1 MANKIGTFDPRIGD
15 INDDFVVARAAE
27 LFEAGR
33 PAAERADSAVDAS
46 SVIAQGWLAEVAAE
60 RGVRA
65 DSLAGGLARRLP
77 PRRADAAYYN
87 SGDDLS
93 APLRPE
99 PFVKQQ
105 KPRALLSGFPVEN
118 IGAGQMRFYANF
130 LDHVGGASIYTPGTN
145 VIATADIDRSQD
157 EARDVFTYVVQV
169 PEDWL
174 LSRMDQ
180 FAGRDNTSQRQ
191 AAGALAL
198 EKAFNQAILNGAP
211 GYNALSLAG
220 ASQVGTLRI
229 DSTATYGT
237 DAADDVFEDLHVA
250 CQAISEESEGAFD
263 SPDTLMVTRR
273 IMHRLARYQNF
284 DVGGPSDANRIV
296 QGILSSYGISQVIMA
311 DELRDF
317 EGSAN
322 RDAMVFFNR
331 SGDETRLRQVVS
343 MRPTPIKSVETLT
356 GRVTLMAGRHA
367 GLYLPQSGSAL
378 IYTVGVSA

>member
-1 MANKIGTFDPRIGD
+1 MAIKIGNFDPRISG
-15 INDDFVVARAAE
+15 ITDDFVVARAAE

-46 SVIAQGWLAEVAAE
+46 SIIAQGWLAEVAAE

-65 DSLAGGLARRLP
+65 DSLAGGLAQRVP

-105 KPRALLSGFPVEN
+105 KPRALLSGLPVQT

-130 LDHVGGASIYTPGTN
+130 LDHVGSASLYTPGTN

-174 LSRMDQ
+174 LNRMDQ

-191 AAGALAL
+191 LATTRCRWPVRRRS
-198 EKAFNQAILNGAP
+198 EPSGSTPPPPTAP
-211 GYNALSLAG
+211 TPRTTSSRTCTSRARPSARSPR
-220 ASQVGTLRI
+220 AR
-229 DSTATYGT
+229 STA
-237 DAADDVFEDLHVA
+237 
-250 CQAISEESEGAFD
+250 
-263 SPDTLMVTRR
+263 R
-273 IMHRLARYQNF
+273 I
-284 DVGGPSDANRIV
+284 PSW
-296 QGILSSYGISQVIMA
+296 
-311 DELRDF
+311 
-317 EGSAN
+317 
-322 RDAMVFFNR
+322 
-331 SGDETRLRQVVS
+331 
-343 MRPTPIKSVETLT
+343 
-356 GRVTLMAGRHA
+356 
-367 GLYLPQSGSAL
+367 
-378 IYTVGVSA
+378 